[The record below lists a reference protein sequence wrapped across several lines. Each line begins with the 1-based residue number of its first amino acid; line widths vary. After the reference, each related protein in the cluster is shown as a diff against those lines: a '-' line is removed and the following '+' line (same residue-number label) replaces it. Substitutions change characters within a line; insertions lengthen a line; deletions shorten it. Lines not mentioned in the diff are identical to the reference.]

1 MGNTGQ
7 KEPGSEQ
14 KLVANALIRERLFAL
29 QDNEYKAF
37 HSKLMPT
44 IDADRII
51 GIRTPKLRKLAKDL
65 YRQAVGSTVKRDNI
79 PGNHADADAAPINLF
94 MKELPHYYY
103 EENNLHGLFI
113 EQIRDFDACIAALDT
128 FLPYVDNWATCDM
141 MAPKVLGKEK
151 EKLLTAIRR
160 WIRADSVYEVRFA
173 IGMLMRHFLDGD
185 FRTEYADMVA
195 AVSSPEY
202 YINMMRAWYFATA
215 LAKQYDAVLP
225 YLQEN
230 RLDKWTHN
238 KTIQKAIESYRITP
252 EQKAE
257 LKALRRPAE

>member
-1 MGNTGQ
+1 M
-7 KEPGSEQ
+7 SIDSYREQ
-14 KLVANALIRERLFAL
+14 LFAL
-29 QDNEYKAF
+29 QDKEYKAF

-51 GIRTPKLRKLAKDL
+51 GIRTPKLRKLAKNLWRESNTRAKD
-65 YRQAVGSTVKRDNI
+65 SS
-79 PGNHADADAAPINLF
+79 ADDAPTPAELF
-94 MKELPHYYY
+94 MSELPHHYY

-113 EQIRDFDACIAALDT
+113 EQIRDFDACIAALDR
-128 FLPYVDNWATCDM
+128 FLPFVDNWATCDM

-151 EKLLTAIRR
+151 EKLLFAIRR
-160 WIRADSVYEVRFA
+160 WIAAEPVYEVRFA
-173 IGMLMRHFLDGD
+173 IGMLMRHFLDED
-185 FRTEYADMVA
+185 FKAEYADMVA

-225 YLQEN
+225 YLVED
-230 RLDKWTHN
+230 RLDVWTHN

-252 EQKAE
+252 EQKE
-257 LKALRRPAE
+257 YLRGLKVL